1 MNSCGKKRFR
11 TIEAAIDRRIELD
24 APTLRIYLCD
34 KCGGYHFTSKPIRLR
49 RNKLKTKHK
58 KK

>member
-1 MNSCGKKRFR
+1 MNICGKKRFR

-34 KCGGYHFTSKPIRLR
+34 KCHGYHFTSQGLNRR
-49 RNKLKTKHK
+49 RNLLQTKRK